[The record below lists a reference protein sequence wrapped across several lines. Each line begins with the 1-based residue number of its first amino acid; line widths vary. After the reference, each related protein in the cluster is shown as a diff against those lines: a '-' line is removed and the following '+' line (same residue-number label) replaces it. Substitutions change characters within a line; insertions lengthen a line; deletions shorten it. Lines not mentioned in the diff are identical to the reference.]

1 MDAAF
6 WGFRGF
12 FSFLCIECLQKHLV
26 LNKPFLAPTLLAS
39 TVLPVF
45 SVQGRKGLVS
55 ATFLYL
61 LFLPSLAQPK
71 SESSAANPLK
81 QHTFNG

>member
-45 SVQGRKGLVS
+45 SGLVS